1 LSDKKAFRTTIGG
14 QAVMEGIMMRGPG
27 KAVVAVRTSEGLHFK
42 DLKVPKTRSRKH
54 ILAWPF
60 IRGIVIF
67 VSSMRLGF
75 KALNYSADLYASDI
89 EADGSSKVD
98 KWFEEHKGAQ
108 TALTVFAMIVGLAL
122 AVVLFTVLPTIL
134 GRWMKEQLELHIMVR
149 GLVEGLL
156 RVVILLLYM
165 IFVSKLKDIQR
176 VFAYHGAEHKA
187 ISCYEAGKE
196 LTLENVRS
204 FSRLHPRCGTS
215 FLLNVIIISM
225 VVFLW
230 VTWDEWYIRVALR
243 LSLLPVVVCLA
254 YEFNRWAGRHENVL
268 SRILRKPGMWLQKIT
283 TREPDDGMIELGI
296 EALKQVAPEAEGS
309 DAW

>member
-1 LSDKKAFRTTIGG
+1 
-14 QAVMEGIMMRGPG
+14 
-27 KAVVAVRTSEGLHFK
+27 VVAVRTSEGLQFK
-42 DLKVPKTRSRKH
+42 ELRVPKTRPRRH
-54 ILAWPF
+54 ILAWPL

-67 VSSMRLGF
+67 ASSLRLGI
-75 KALNYSADLYASDI
+75 KALNFSADLYASDI
-89 EADGSSKVD
+89 EIEEASKID
-98 KWFEEHKGAQ
+98 KWFDEHKGAQ
-108 TALTVFAMIVGLAL
+108 TAITVSAMLIGLAM
-122 AVVLFTVLPTIL
+122 AVILFTVLPTLL
-134 GRWMKEQLELHIMVR
+134 GRWMREQLELHITVR
-149 GLVEGLL
+149 GLAEGVI

-165 IFVSKLKDIQR
+165 FFVSKLKDIQR

-187 ISCYEAGKE
+187 IACYEAGRE

-243 LSLLPVVVCLA
+243 LSLLPIVVCLA
-254 YEFNRWAGRHENVL
+254 YEFNRWAGRHENL
-268 SRILRKPGMWLQKIT
+268 FSRVLRKPGMWLQKIT

-296 EALKQVAPEAEGS
+296 EALKQVVPSEK
-309 DAW
+309 DTDKW